1 MKTFND
7 LEIGDYIYQIKDNN
21 VSIFQITNII
31 NYVGV
36 DVFYTRFSGDSV
48 IGHDTI
54 CYIPKANKTL
64 CAYKEISN
72 LFGSYYVYSDKEAF
86 LEHLEQIPDREI

>member
-21 VSIFQITNII
+21 VSIFQITDII
-31 NYVGV
+31 HYVGI
-36 DVFYTRFSGDSV
+36 DVSYTRFSGNSV

-54 CYIPKANKTL
+54 CYIPEADKIL
-64 CAYKEISN
+64 CAYKETSN
-72 LFGSYYVYSDKEAF
+72 LFGSCYAYSDKEVF
-86 LEHLEQIPDREI
+86 LEYLEQIPDGEI